1 MQSSILFKV
10 PGRPS
15 TRPVVILTGL
25 AIEAKYSTTV
35 SARLSRALSKA
46 GEWLRCNCTPRR
58 IFGALFS
65 ARMSAVVAAV
75 ALSAMWW
82 HNITIANDIAAQEAV
97 LADALCALPWG
108 LVWTFRATFPAKKGG
123 AL

>member
-1 MQSSILFKV
+1 
-10 PGRPS
+10 
-15 TRPVVILTGL
+15 
-25 AIEAKYSTTV
+25 
-35 SARLSRALSKA
+35 
-46 GEWLRCNCTPRR
+46 
-58 IFGALFS
+58 
-65 ARMSAVVAAV
+65 MSAVVAAV

-108 LVWTFRATFPAKKGG
+108 IVWTFRATFPAKKGG